1 MFACQWD
8 DRVVSGVEHGRRA
21 ALQGGAWGRHWW
33 QLQEGRVWELCCLH
47 GFACQ
52 EVGRSEAQPEQELSH
67 GMAHLKTVSFISV
80 FKRAQ

>member
-33 QLQEGRVWELCCLH
+33 QLQEGRVWELCCIH

-52 EVGRSEAQPEQELSH
+52 EVGSEAQPERELSH